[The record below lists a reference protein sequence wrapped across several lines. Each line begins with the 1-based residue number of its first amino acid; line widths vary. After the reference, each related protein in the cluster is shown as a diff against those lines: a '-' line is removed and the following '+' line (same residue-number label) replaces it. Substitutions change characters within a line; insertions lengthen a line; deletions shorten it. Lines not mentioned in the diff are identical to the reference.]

1 MTYARLDNGSVA
13 EYPVFAGDIMLR
25 LPNTSFPNPFQPPD
39 NYVAVAGVP
48 QPPCTYAENIVEAT
62 PQKID
67 GTWTQIWDVVPATP
81 EQIEE
86 RTARQADEVRT
97 DRNKRLAECDW
108 TQLQDSPLDPEA
120 KAAWAFYRENL
131 RMVPQQPGFP
141 WNVQWPPQPGAN

>member
-25 LPNTSFPNPFQPPD
+25 FPNTSFPNPFQPPD

-48 QPPCTYAENIVEAT
+48 QPPCTYTENIVEAT

-108 TQLQDSPLDPEA
+108 TQLPDAPVDPA
-120 KAAWAFYRENL
+120 PWATYRQEL
-131 RMVPQQPGFP
+131 RDVTDQPGFP
-141 WNVQWPPQPGAN
+141 WEITWPTEP